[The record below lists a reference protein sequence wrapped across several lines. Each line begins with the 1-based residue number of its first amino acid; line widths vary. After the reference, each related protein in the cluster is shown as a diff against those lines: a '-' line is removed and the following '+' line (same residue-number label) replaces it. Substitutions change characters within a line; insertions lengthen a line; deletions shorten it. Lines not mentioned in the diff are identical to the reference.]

1 MKFCAWLNSKM
12 KRAIRDPKIDVYGKL
27 QTSNI

>member
-1 MKFCAWLNSKM
+1 MEFCAWLNGKM
-12 KRAIRDPKIDVYGKL
+12 KRAIRDLKIDVYGKL